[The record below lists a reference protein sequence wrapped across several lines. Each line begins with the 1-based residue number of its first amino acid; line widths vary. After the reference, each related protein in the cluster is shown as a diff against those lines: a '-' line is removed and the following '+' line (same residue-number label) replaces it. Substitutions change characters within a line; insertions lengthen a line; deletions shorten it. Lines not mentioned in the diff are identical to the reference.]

1 MIRGLIK
8 ALPRPYPNYVVHGQ
22 NWSTDPTG
30 PTHAQVPDD
39 LRALLTGAD
48 WSRKPQIHSP
58 IKNSTIKADIKVKQN
73 EIHLY
78 QPPQN

>member
-8 ALPRPYPNYVVHGQ
+8 ALPRPYPHYLSQ
-22 NWSTDPTG
+22 CPTDPTG
-30 PTHAQVPDD
+30 PTHAQLPDD